1 MRRLKTYIL
10 TLAII
15 VPSLVSCS
23 GIDIGDMKDDYV
35 TLCLNTPRIAAD
47 TDTKSM
53 PIDGEF
59 FPWQSRTHAV
69 QTGNPSYTDYSV
81 GLWICDGK
89 TLDPHMPEHKNNNL
103 VIRALHNISNGKNT
117 WAWLKSNATYSPSVR
132 MEAPIAIYAYYPF
145 VTTGSFTP
153 ENVPFTTTEQKDWMW
168 ATATIDNENHSVDFQ
183 FHHAMTCLEIRLS
196 ATYANS
202 INLRK
207 IILMDSENA
216 LVSEGTMDITN
227 GKLVFTADK
236 SSITISGNNA
246 NSNLIPVHKEDNTS
260 YQSFCF
266 LMPEKAFEPG
276 SLTLTFYYD
285 GGTVSRTEPY
295 VIPSSFKDKDGVPQ
309 TITALEKG
317 KRYVLNLMIDN
328 SVYIKPLS
336 FVTEDWTVEEID
348 LNL

>member
-1 MRRLKTYIL
+1 MRSLRTYL
-10 TLAII
+10 FTLAII
-15 VPSLVSCS
+15 FPPLVSCS

-53 PIDGEF
+53 PVDGEF
-59 FPWQSRTHAV
+59 FPWQSRIHAA
-69 QTGNPSYTDYSV
+69 QTADTRFYEYSIA
-81 GLWICDGK
+81 LWICDKG
-89 TLDPHMPEHKNNNL
+89 TLTPHMDEHKNNNL
-103 VIRALHNISNGKNT
+103 SLRAECYIPSGTRYYYWRKNGK
-117 WAWLKSNATYSPSVR
+117 SYSPSVR
-132 MEAPIAIYAYYPF
+132 LRKDIDIYAYYPT
-145 VTTGSFTP
+145 VTTRDFTP
-153 ENVPFTTTEQKDWMW
+153 DKVPFTTNEQKDWMW
-168 ATATIDNENHSVDFQ
+168 AETAIDGNHNVSFL
-183 FHHAMTCLEIRLS
+183 FHHAMTCIEIRLS
-196 ATYANS
+196 TTYANS
-202 INLRK
+202 INLRNIVLK
-207 IILMDSENA
+207 DRENS
-216 LVSEGTMDITN
+216 LVSSGTMDIRN
-227 GKLVFTADK
+227 GELVFTADK